1 MTQPRLFH
9 RWSAAEGMMLRMV
22 LGAKGIAY
30 ESMACGLLD
39 QESAFD
45 LGYADLPI
53 LLWPNGQH
61 QQGRI
66 KDLEAMD
73 QEYPQPF
80 LLQGRIAPAEWQA
93 FLTWRDNLTPL
104 RERLIAPVL
113 PAYAEIGGDAAATT
127 FFRGEC
133 QRRFATSIESLAN
146 DRYDAYAQLERRGHL
161 RELARRLAQQ
171 GFYGATLSLVD
182 IVLTAD
188 LHLLRLLDGVTI
200 PLDLL
205 YYFQRVAT
213 ACGVSLE
220 DGMAHHL

>member
-1 MTQPRLFH
+1 
-9 RWSAAEGMMLRMV
+9 MMLRMV

-30 ESMACGLLD
+30 ESVACGLLD

-45 LGYADLPI
+45 LGYADLPV
-53 LLWPNGQH
+53 LLWPDGRH
-61 QQGRI
+61 QQGTVN
-66 KDLEAMD
+66 DLAAID
-73 QEYPQPF
+73 QGHPQPA
-80 LLQGRIAPAEWQA
+80 LLLGPIAPGEWQA
-93 FLTWRDNLTPL
+93 FLAWRDSLTAL

-113 PAYAEIGGDAAATT
+113 PAYAEIGGDAAATE

-133 QRRFATSIESLAN
+133 QRRFAGSIESLAN
-146 DRYDAYAQLERRGHL
+146 DRYDAYGQMERRGRL
-161 RELARRLAQQ
+161 RELARLLGQQ
-171 GFYGATLSLVD
+171 GFYSGTLSLVD
-182 IVLTAD
+182 IILTAD
-188 LHLLRLLDGVTI
+188 LHLLRLLDGVTV